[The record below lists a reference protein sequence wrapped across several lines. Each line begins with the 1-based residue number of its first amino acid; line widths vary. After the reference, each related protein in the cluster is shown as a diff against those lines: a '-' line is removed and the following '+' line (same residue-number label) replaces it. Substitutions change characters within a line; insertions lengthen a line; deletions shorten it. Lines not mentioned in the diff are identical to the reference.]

1 MPANLVNEREFQAS
15 IVDLA
20 RLCGWRVVHFHDSRR
35 EVGGEMVG
43 DSDAKGWPDLTLI
56 RDRILY
62 REVKTEK
69 GRSYQEPGPDAR
81 RPAGRWGRCEGLAAV
96 GLGRNS
102 GGIVKMTL
110 ANQETQGIDAAM
122 LEAVVMGGDLAK
134 MNAGQRLD
142 YYARVCR
149 SVGLNPL
156 TKPFQYIKFQGGLRH
171 TLRGPELH

>member
-1 MPANLVNEREFQAS
+1 MPVNLVSERDFQAS

-69 GRSYQEPGPDAR
+69 GRVTKSQDR
-81 RPAGRWGRCEGLAAV
+81 MLVSLLAAQ
-96 GLGRNS
+96 
-102 GGIVKMTL
+102 
-110 ANQETQGIDAAM
+110 ATQP
-122 LEAVVMGGDLAK
+122 LEAIARIQDVLGDIENMSAGEIRTQLEWAIEALDTTGEPPLAK
-134 MNAGQRLD
+134 VWRPSDWDEIQEVL
-142 YYARVCR
+142 AR
-149 SVGLNPL
+149 
-156 TKPFQYIKFQGGLRH
+156 
-171 TLRGPELH
+171 